1 MTLEF
6 LAPAPGGATAA
17 SPLEPCTAAAGA
29 RFAERDGWRVAIDYG
44 DPEGELAARRQ
55 GVAIA
60 DRSALGK
67 LELQGDPERI
77 QGTVDRVGLDAG
89 FVWRSSPDRA
99 LVVCEPA
106 ARGGLIAD
114 LDRDGTTLV
123 DLSAGLAAIELSG
136 PFARDLLERLTAL
149 DVRPE
154 GFPVG
159 EVRAGAVARVS
170 AVLARVDEDAYLLLV
185 SSPQA
190 PDAWEMALDVGAG
203 LGLRPVG
210 EEARSR
216 A

>member
-6 LAPAPGGATAA
+6 LSPAAGGATAA
-17 SPLEPCTAAAGA
+17 SPLEPWTAAAGA
-29 RFAERDGWRVAIDYG
+29 RFEERDGWRVAIDYG
-44 DPEGELAARRQ
+44 DPEAESAARRE

-67 LELQGDPERI
+67 LELQGGRERI
-77 QGTVDRVGLDAG
+77 DGVLDGVRLDSG

-106 ARGGLIAD
+106 ARAGLITE
-114 LDRDGTTLV
+114 LDGDGTTLV
-123 DLSAGLAAIELSG
+123 DLSAGLAAIELGG
-136 PFARDLLERLTAL
+136 PLARELLERLTAL

-154 GFPVG
+154 GFAAG
-159 EVRAGAVARVS
+159 EVRAGVVARVP
-170 AVLARVDEDAYLLLV
+170 AALARIDEHAYLLLV
-185 SSPQA
+185 ASPQA
-190 PDAWEMALDVGAG
+190 PDVWEMVLDVGAG

-210 EEARSR
+210 EEARPR